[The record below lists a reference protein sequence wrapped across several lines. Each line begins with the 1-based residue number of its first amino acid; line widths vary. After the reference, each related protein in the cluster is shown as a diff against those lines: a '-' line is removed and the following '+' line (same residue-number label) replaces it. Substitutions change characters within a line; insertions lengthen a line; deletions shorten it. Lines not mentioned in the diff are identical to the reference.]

1 MSALEASDSKL
12 AVNDIRSWGEHEA
25 HTGRQLSDGATIE
38 RTAHAQTDIPER
50 ISRPGM
56 FSVANPLG
64 SGDSRQPVSRG
75 DSRKAATLIGARRR
89 TVGAAN
95 SSQGDAV
102 RLAVDAPS
110 SRVLIDFSIS
120 RFLITFFLNLFDPLS
135 LPVVLSVYGPAAARN
150 MTLSLLRP
158 LSITW

>member
-1 MSALEASDSKL
+1 MSALESPDSKL
-12 AVNDIRSWGEHEA
+12 TVNDIRSWGEHEA
-25 HTGRQLSDGATIE
+25 HTGRHLSDDATID

-95 SSQGDAV
+95 GDAV

-158 LSITW
+158 LSITR